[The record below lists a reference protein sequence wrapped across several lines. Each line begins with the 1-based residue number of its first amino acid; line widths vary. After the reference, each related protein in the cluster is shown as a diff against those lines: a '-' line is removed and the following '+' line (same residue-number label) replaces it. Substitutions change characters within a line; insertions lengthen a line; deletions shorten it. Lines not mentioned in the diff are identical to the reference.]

1 MVETVYTPN
10 APVSKFPISQATKA
24 GCLYFLSGQTGIDPV
39 SGQLAGDTIEQQSEQ
54 AMRNIGAILE
64 SQGLDF
70 TDVAHVTCYM
80 SDMRDTPGSTLSS
93 SGILSAGPPAPVLT
107 FKNFHISACASW
119 KSSRP
124 RRKHRSNEAQVST
137 RALL

>member
-80 SDMRDTPGSTLSS
+80 SDMRDTLRFNTVFEQYFVSQ
-93 SGILSAGPPAPVLT
+93 PA
-107 FKNFHISACASW
+107 
-119 KSSRP
+119 
-124 RRKHRSNEAQVST
+124 RSCFAVQELPHQC
-137 RALL
+137 LC